1 MSAAEPKTQIA
12 LEPDKEQA
20 SPCTFLK
27 DDDEIPLM
35 ETNSEAIN
43 SSSLTILSIHNDDG
57 IESEDG
63 EYEVVQGKKRRKTSK
78 SEASSS
84 KDGAN
89 LQVGC
94 TVLFTPTENHK
105 VESLSKLK
113 LTDYL
118 NNAAPTMVTVVRIN
132 KARNIV
138 AVDVKRPAFKAELL
152 KLNKLCT
159 VPVKAFIPNDR
170 SNCFGVLRDIDL
182 DCTEQDVKA
191 QLQSSIG
198 IVQVKRLGKTSPV
211 VRVAF
216 AGKQAPQHVKVG
228 LVRTEVIPY
237 RARPLQCYK
246 CHKFGHIAAACSSE
260 SQVCVRC
267 GECHNGMCESK
278 LCCVNCQGDHASN
291 AAECPIKARETE
303 VTRYKLEHNTTFREA
318 KEAIHARKQTSKQ
331 SSPKEKHQQNTS
343 IKAVPPATAEEFPP
357 LENRN
362 TTTTLDDAATVTQ
375 EGPQKSSFW
384 EKQNIKAITSRTPSG
399 PSASVSTEASS
410 GIEPTFPF
418 KAIITL
424 VFTTLRK
431 ILASISSS
439 STLHQ
444 VIRAIL
450 SLESLISMVF

>member
-1 MSAAEPKTQIA
+1 
-12 LEPDKEQA
+12 
-20 SPCTFLK
+20 
-27 DDDEIPLM
+27 M

-57 IESEDG
+57 MESETG

-89 LQVGC
+89 LQGGC

-105 VESLSKLK
+105 VDSLSKLK

-182 DCTEQDVKA
+182 DCTEHDVKA

-216 AGKQAPQHVKVG
+216 AGK
-228 LVRTEVIPY
+228 
-237 RARPLQCYK
+237 
-246 CHKFGHIAAACSSE
+246 
-260 SQVCVRC
+260 
-267 GECHNGMCESK
+267 
-278 LCCVNCQGDHASN
+278 
-291 AAECPIKARETE
+291 
-303 VTRYKLEHNTTFREA
+303 
-318 KEAIHARKQTSKQ
+318 
-331 SSPKEKHQQNTS
+331 
-343 IKAVPPATAEEFPP
+343 
-357 LENRN
+357 
-362 TTTTLDDAATVTQ
+362 
-375 EGPQKSSFW
+375 
-384 EKQNIKAITSRTPSG
+384 
-399 PSASVSTEASS
+399 
-410 GIEPTFPF
+410 
-418 KAIITL
+418 
-424 VFTTLRK
+424 
-431 ILASISSS
+431 
-439 STLHQ
+439 
-444 VIRAIL
+444 
-450 SLESLISMVF
+450 